1 MSNVRRLRRPAG
13 SAATSGRRLR
23 ANWPAE
29 LKVGGGRAACTVVD
43 VSGAGANLRISHV
56 PEQALVWLMIENLP
70 PIAASVAWREGGHTG
85 LAFAQEQEWVLNLSR
100 QRFNPAAWIE
110 N

>member
-1 MSNVRRLRRPAG
+1 MSNVRRLRRPVTAN
-13 SAATSGRRLR
+13 AAGRRLR

-43 VSGAGANLRISHV
+43 VSEAGANLRISHV
-56 PEQALVWLMIENLP
+56 PEQALVWLLIENVP
-70 PIAASVAWREGGHTG
+70 PISAAVAWRGDGRAG
-85 LAFAQEQEWVLNLSR
+85 LVFVEEQRWVGDLYR

-110 N
+110 S